1 MEADMRVLLTSGL
14 IKVLFTAA
22 VLTAVFVAAMS
33 SLNQSP
39 GARSDGSFVVAQRF
53 CPNGRC

>member
-1 MEADMRVLLTSGL
+1 MRVLLTSGL

-39 GARSDGSFVVAQRF
+39 GVRSDGSFVVAQRF
-53 CPNGRC
+53 CPNGSC